1 MRQQPNAF
9 DNLVV
14 DVEQVYKE
22 WPIGNLSGGKSVWPG
37 VYRRSWWPLA
47 WKHYLWHI
55 GRRSQL
61 DQSWFERFQPYW
73 SAVLGGRPLSGVQDL
88 YFLRNWYRVKFQQ
101 SQVADSTSAGEHLH
115 TWQSPEI
122 IYQLLDQVY
131 KESLVNELPLVGLL
145 REYARGR
152 AGSWLEFGCATAPI
166 ATSLFEFGQ
175 MRPGVKVY
183 IADIK
188 TLAFHYAA
196 YKFRAVNQ
204 VQPVLLEAE
213 DDFHLSLVDK
223 LDVIFCITVFEHL
236 PEPLRTAEVFYEK
249 LKPGGLLIFDYI
261 KGRGEGLDTKKA
273 QQERNKVLDF
283 IGERFEVVRGSL
295 SKGASMEVAVVRK
308 CD

>member
-1 MRQQPNAF
+1 MQQPNRF

-14 DVEQVYKE
+14 DIDRLYEAWSVE
-22 WPIGNLSGGKSVWPG
+22 GKSSEGRRWQA
-37 VYRRSWWPLA
+37 VYGNYLLPLPA
-47 WKHYLWHI
+47 RNYLWHTL
-55 GRRSQL
+55 RRSQL
-61 DQSWFERFQPYW
+61 DQGWFERFAPYW
-73 SAVLGGRPLSGVQDL
+73 CAVLGGRPLAGVQDL
-88 YFLRNWYRVKFQQ
+88 YFLRNWYRVKFQA
-101 SQVADSTSAGEHLH
+101 SRVADTGGAGEHLLA
-115 TWQSPEI
+115 WQSPEI

-131 KESLVNELPLVGLL
+131 KESLVNELLLVRLMHK
-145 REYARGR
+145 YARGR
-152 AGSWLEFGCATAPI
+152 VGSLLEFGCATAPI
-166 ATSLFEFGQ
+166 TTSLFEFGQ
-175 MRPGVKVY
+175 VRPGVKVY

-213 DDFHLSLVDK
+213 DDFHLSLADK

-295 SKGASMEVAVVRK
+295 SKGASMEVAVMRK
-308 CD
+308 RD